1 METNM
6 NTFGT
11 IFVLKKQKAKQGKY
25 PIYLRITMNG
35 RRSEVSIKRY
45 VREENWNLSRGLA
58 KGKSEEVRI
67 LNTFLEQ
74 IRRNIVDCYQ
84 ELKTSK
90 QTFSCEDVKNA
101 FLGIKEE
108 SHTLI
113 ELFDYHNKEM
123 NNLLEWGTLKNY
135 FTTKK
140 YFQQYLKAKHK
151 KTDIHLSLLRYGFLV
166 GFVNFMKE
174 TKPINPHQPFTHNTI
189 MKHVERFK
197 KIMNLAYQNEW
208 LEKDPFKR
216 FKLSFI
222 KKDIEHL
229 TEIELNKIEK
239 KKFKIERLE
248 CIKDLFVFSCY
259 TGLSYI
265 DVHHLKEEN
274 IIIGIDG
281 RKWISTN
288 RKKTDKAVMIPILP
302 QAMKIIDKYKNYTTT
317 ISKGKLLPSYSNQ
330 RLNSYLKEIA
340 DICRIKKNLT
350 FHMARHTF
358 ATTVTLSNGIPIET
372 VSKLLGHSNIKTTQI
387 YARVIESKISS
398 DMDVLYEK
406 LNNHS
411 SNGIKLKSS

>member
-11 IFVLKKQKAKQGKY
+11 IFVLKKQKAKGEKY
-25 PIYLRITMNG
+25 PIYLRITVNG
-35 RRSEVSIKRY
+35 RRSEISIKRFIN
-45 VREENWNLSRGLA
+45 EENWNLSRGMA
-58 KGKSEEVRI
+58 KGKSDEVRI

-84 ELKTSK
+84 ELKTLK
-90 QTFSCEDVKNA
+90 QAFSCEDVKNA
-101 FLGIKEE
+101 FLGIKTE
-108 SHTLI
+108 SHTLM
-113 ELFDYHNKEM
+113 ELFDYHNNEM
-123 NNLLEWGTLKNY
+123 SNLLEWGTLKNY

-140 YFQQYLKAKHK
+140 YFQSYLKVKHK
-151 KTDIHLSLLRYGFLV
+151 KTDIHLSLLRYGFLI
-166 GFVNFMKE
+166 GFVNFMNE
-174 TKPINPHQPFTHNTI
+174 TKPINPHQPFSHNTI
-189 MKHVERFK
+189 MKHIERFK
-197 KIMNLAYQNEW
+197 KIMNLAFQNEW
-208 LEKDPFKR
+208 IHKDPFKR

-222 KKDIEHL
+222 KKEIEHL
-229 TEIELNKIEK
+229 SEKELKKIEN

-265 DVHHLKEEN
+265 DVHNLKDEN
-274 IIIGIDG
+274 IVIGIDG
-281 RKWISTN
+281 RKWISTY
-288 RKKTDKAVMIPILP
+288 RKKTDKPVLVPILP
-302 QAMKIIDKYKNYTTT
+302 QAMNIIDKYKGHQAALIND
-317 ISKGKLLPSYSNQ
+317 KLLPSYTNQ

-340 DICRIKKNLT
+340 DVCRIKKNLT

-406 LNNHS
+406 FNEKPVKKNKLRS
-411 SNGIKLKSS
+411 S

>member
-1 METNM
+1 
-6 NTFGT
+6 
-11 IFVLKKQKAKQGKY
+11 K
-25 PIYLRITMNG
+25 
-35 RRSEVSIKRY
+35 
-45 VREENWNLSRGLA
+45 EENWNLSRGLA

-151 KTDIHLSLLRYGFLV
+151 KTDIHLSHLRYGFLV

-174 TKPINPHQPFTHNTI
+174 TKPINPHQPFAHNTI

-197 KIMNLAYQNEW
+197 KIMNLAFQNEW

-229 TEIELNKIEK
+229 TEVELNKIEK

-302 QAMKIIDKYKNYTTT
+302 QAMKIIDKYKNYPTT
-317 ISKGKLLPSYSNQ
+317 ISKRRLLPSYSNQ

-387 YARVIESKISS
+387 YARVIESKISA
-398 DMDVLYEK
+398 DMNVLYK
-406 LNNHS
+406 KFNKPATNQL
-411 SNGIKLKSS
+411 KLKSS